1 MQTFKRGKG
10 NKPINKSDA
19 KRVEEGKIISGL
31 PLIPYNGERVPLFQV
46 RSPTRCPI
54 CGSHLN
60 VNKLYDRYI
69 LSSYGVLQIP
79 VTYWECPSCKDFY
92 CSDQIV
98 GVLGS
103 NNYSD
108 EVKDKEYYTRNGGK
122 TSLWNAKGIG
132 ELWIRGEEPRA
143 PCPATLWRYDQLK
156 GRVALEELRN
166 EEVNFNGTLH
176 LDGYY
181 IKCGWRKYLEKQ
193 LGRGLNR
200 REWRHL
206 RNKVIWVCSTEEKV
220 ILDFELTDL
229 EPSFFQLIPLLSRIK
244 ERLGEGEIKKVVSDE
259 DWAIIGSVEA
269 VLPNAVHSF
278 CVFHQLE
285 KLTRIYLDK
294 FRTLDKVPDPDREF
308 YGLCKELILAED
320 AVNSSVIFKELQD
333 MPSSR
338 KLSYASRKAMD
349 YLSEV
354 YKKNRKL
361 LEKGFTPETNNVMEQ
376 LFSFINDFAFMCR
389 SFKIEDGLKNWASNL
404 FLLMNHRPFNTGLKR
419 GVSPIQT
426 SGEYG

>member
-1 MQTFKRGKG
+1 M
-10 NKPINKSDA
+10 NKN
-19 KRVEEGKIISGL
+19 
-31 PLIPYNGERVPLFQV
+31 
-46 RSPTRCPI
+46 
-54 CGSHLN
+54 
-60 VNKLYDRYI
+60 YDRYV

-79 VTYWECPSCKDFY
+79 VTYWECPSCKNYY

-98 GVLGS
+98 GVQGS

-132 ELWIRGEEPRA
+132 EIWIQGEEPRA
-143 PCPATLWRYDQLK
+143 PCPALLWRYDQLK
-156 GRVALEELRN
+156 GRVALEKLRT

-181 IKCGWRKYLEKQ
+181 IKCGWRKYLEGK
-193 LGRGLNR
+193 LGRELNR

-206 RNKVIWVCSTEEKV
+206 RNKVIWVCSTQDKV
-220 ILDFELTDL
+220 ILNFELTDL
-229 EPSFFQLIPLLSRIK
+229 EPSFIQLIPLLSRIK
-244 ERLGEGEIKKVVSDE
+244 ERLGEGEIKKVVSAK
-259 DWAIIGSVEA
+259 DWVIIGSVKA
-269 VLPNAVHSF
+269 VLPWAVHSF

-308 YGLCKELILAED
+308 YELCKELIFAED
-320 AVNSSVIFKELQD
+320 AVNSSVIFKELKD
-333 MPSSR
+333 MLGSK

-354 YKKNRKL
+354 YRKNRKL
-361 LEKGFTPETNNVMEQ
+361 LEEGFTPETNQVMEQ
-376 LFSFINDFAFMCR
+376 LFSFINDFAFICR
-389 SFKIEDGLKNWASNL
+389 SCDILHALKGCQRQLSCFA
-404 FLLMNHRPFNTGLKR
+404 RKR
-419 GVSPIQT
+419 GFLEALKSGLVGYLTSNIISQGFQISVSN
-426 SGEYG
+426 

>member
-1 MQTFKRGKG
+1 
-10 NKPINKSDA
+10 
-19 KRVEEGKIISGL
+19 
-31 PLIPYNGERVPLFQV
+31 
-46 RSPTRCPI
+46 
-54 CGSHLN
+54 
-60 VNKLYDRYI
+60 
-69 LSSYGVLQIP
+69 
-79 VTYWECPSCKDFY
+79 VTYWECPSCKNFY

-108 EVKDKEYYTRNGGK
+108 EAKDKEYYTRNMGK

-132 ELWIRGEEPRA
+132 EIWIQGEEPRA

-156 GRVALEELRN
+156 GKVALEKLRT

-181 IKCGWRKYLEKQ
+181 IKCGWRKYLEEK
-193 LGRGLNR
+193 LGRELRR
-200 REWRHL
+200 REWRRL

-220 ILDFELTDL
+220 ILDFELTGL

-259 DWAIIGSVEA
+259 DWAILGSVKA
-269 VLPNAVHSF
+269 VLPWAVHSF
-278 CVFHQLE
+278 WGFHRLE

-294 FRTLDKVPDPDREF
+294 FKAMDKIPAEDLGF
-308 YGLCKELILAED
+308 YELCKELVLAED
-320 AVNSSVIFKELQD
+320 AVNSSIIFKELQD
-333 MPSSR
+333 MLSSR
-338 KLSYASRKAMD
+338 KLSHASSRAMG

-354 YKKNRKL
+354 YRKNRKL
-361 LEKGFTPETNNVMEQ
+361 LEKGFTPETNQVMEQ

-389 SFKIEDGLKNWASNL
+389 SFKIEDGLRNWASNL
-404 FLLMNHRPFNTGLKR
+404 FLLMNHRPFNTGSNR
-419 GVSPIQT
+419 GFSPLMLAN
-426 SGEYG
+426 SYG